1 MTFSYSGDP
10 DSSSLDYVRDQI
22 GDTDEDDPILTDE
35 EINKAISDNSVLL
48 LASANCARKI
58 GARFSRKVTKNISG
72 VMSINYSDLAK
83 QFFALADQLKKQAK
97 MDVRFQGTAP
107 AVERVTDT
115 LVFPERLETGEEK
128 LPGWHD
134 THAQIIDTGV
144 PHIITNEDVI

>member
-72 VMSINYSDLAK
+72 VMSINY
-83 QFFALADQLKKQAK
+83 
-97 MDVRFQGTAP
+97 
-107 AVERVTDT
+107 
-115 LVFPERLETGEEK
+115 
-128 LPGWHD
+128 
-134 THAQIIDTGV
+134 
-144 PHIITNEDVI
+144 